1 MKISKY
7 KYEKVKVSDVEFDVP
22 QEPVYLFETGVRRSI
37 CITPEWTTWQQERFD
52 KPEEVWSLNIVCVY
66 LSFCCRIEKHS
77 VQVSQIES
85 IINSNPDR
93 ATTKDVW
100 PIVMLLLDKTAL
112 ARTKEQFDIDL
123 DIAIRQIKGI

>member
-22 QEPVYLFETGVRRSI
+22 QEPIYLFETGVRRSI
-37 CITPEWTTWQQERFD
+37 RIVPGWTIWQKERFG
-52 KPEEVWSLNIVCVY
+52 KPEEIWKLDIVCVY
-66 LSFCCRIEKHS
+66 LSSCCKIEKHT

-100 PIVMLLLDKTAL
+100 PIMMLLLDKTAL
-112 ARTKEQFDIDL
+112 VRTKEQFDNDL
-123 DIAIRQIKGI
+123 DIAISQIKGI